1 MINTREPDPSS
12 RRLIGDLN
20 DLLIT
25 ELFHIKLPSPF
36 PCTIVRQ
43 METGGGG
50 GAMKYCNK
58 LSVVAGRG
66 RKWPDRDRKSKGCDV
81 AIF

>member
-1 MINTREPDPSS
+1 MINTREADPSA

-25 ELFHIKLPSPF
+25 ELFHIKPRSPF
-36 PCTIVRQ
+36 LCTIIKQQ

-50 GAMKYCNK
+50 GGAIKYCNK
-58 LSVVAGRG
+58 LSVVAGWSEKKVAGQRQ
-66 RKWPDRDRKSKGCDV
+66 KG
-81 AIF
+81 

>member
-1 MINTREPDPSS
+1 MINTREADPSP

-25 ELFHIKLPSPF
+25 ELFHIKPRSPF
-36 PCTIVRQ
+36 LCTIIKQQ

-50 GAMKYCNK
+50 GAIKYCNK

-66 RKWPDRDRKSKGCDV
+66 RKWPDRDRKAKG
-81 AIF
+81 